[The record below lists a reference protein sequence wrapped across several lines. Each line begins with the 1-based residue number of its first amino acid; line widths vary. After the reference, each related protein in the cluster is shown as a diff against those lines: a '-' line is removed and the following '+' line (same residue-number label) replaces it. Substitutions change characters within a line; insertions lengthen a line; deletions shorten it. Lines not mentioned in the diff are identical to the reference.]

1 MGLKLRDQ
9 RTEDPSPACWGAVCT
24 PMGKAVS
31 GAGVTVQEAVC
42 YSCRGN
48 QLCHPTGSFLS
59 VGNCGE
65 GSYYK
70 QQHCIGKGFQYKVD
84 LKEAKVLQWHNCVVD
99 NTSTNHYSYPAGLRS
114 CSSYRTEVSKSMAG
128 IIHYF

>member
-1 MGLKLRDQ
+1 
-9 RTEDPSPACWGAVCT
+9 
-24 PMGKAVS
+24 MGKAVS
-31 GAGVTVQEAVC
+31 DARVPVQAAVFH
-42 YSCRGN
+42 SCRGN

-84 LKEAKVLQWHNCVVD
+84 LKENKVLQWYNSVFD
-99 NTSTNHYSYPAGLRS
+99 NTNTNDCSCPAALRS
-114 CSSYRTEVSKSMAG
+114 YFSYRTEVRKSMAS